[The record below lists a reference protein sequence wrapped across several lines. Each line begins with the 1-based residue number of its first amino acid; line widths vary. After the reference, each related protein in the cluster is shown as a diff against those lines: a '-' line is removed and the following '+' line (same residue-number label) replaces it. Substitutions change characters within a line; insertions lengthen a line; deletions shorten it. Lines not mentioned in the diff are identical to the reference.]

1 MPTKPQENN
10 TESIY
15 LPSATII
22 DEYMIER
29 GLAKGGFSYVY
40 LARQLNDQV
49 QVAIKEYLPRKLA
62 YRNNTHNVDAL
73 NEKTRPMFFKGRKLF
88 FDEARALAGLKHPN
102 IVDVINFFQANSTVY
117 MVMIYDYGITMDKLL
132 RDRKIAINDENM
144 VHIFGELLNGIDII
158 HQNNLIHLDIKPA
171 NILLRPNHS
180 PMLLDF
186 GAIQSFPL
194 ADAQGRSQVL
204 TKGFSPI
211 EQYMSTGNLGPWTDI
226 YAIGA
231 SMRAC
236 LERRAPQESPSR
248 LKDDKVIPAIKEH
261 KKRLSP
267 SLLEAIDWAME
278 IQPELRPQSIKEFQ
292 DVLLNLSR

>member
-1 MPTKPQENN
+1 MPKQQANN
-10 TESIY
+10 TESIF

-40 LARQLNDQV
+40 LARQLDDQV

-62 YRNNTHNVDAL
+62 HRNDSHSVDAL
-73 NEKTRPMFFKGRKLF
+73 NEQMRPMFFKGRKLF
-88 FDEARALAGLKHPN
+88 FDEAKALAGLKHPN

-117 MVMIYDYGITMDKLL
+117 MVMVYDYGITLDRLL
-132 RDRKIAINDENM
+132 RDRKIEINDENM
-144 VHIFGELLNGIDII
+144 VHIFGELLNGIEII
-158 HQNNLIHLDIKPA
+158 HQNNLVHLDIKPA
-171 NILLRPNHS
+171 NILIRPNHS

-186 GAIQSFPL
+186 GAIQPYPIVEQKS
-194 ADAQGRSQVL
+194 RSQVL

-211 EQYMSTGNLGPWTDI
+211 EQYMADGDLGPWTDI
-226 YAIGA
+226 YAIGS

-236 LERRAPQESPSR
+236 LERKAPQESPSR
-248 LKDDKVIPAIKEH
+248 LKDDQVIPAIKEH

-278 IQPELRPQSIKEFQ
+278 IQPDLRPQSIKEFQ
-292 DVLLNLSR
+292 DVLLHL

>member
-1 MPTKPQENN
+1 MPKQQANN
-10 TESIY
+10 IESIF

-40 LARQLNDQV
+40 LARQLDDQV

-62 YRNNTHNVDAL
+62 YRNDSYSVDAIS
-73 NEKTRPMFFKGRKLF
+73 EQTRPMFFKGRKLF
-88 FDEARALAGLKHPN
+88 FDEAKALASLKHPN

-117 MVMIYDYGITMDKLL
+117 MVMIYDYGITLDKLL
-132 RDRKIAINDENM
+132 RDKKIEINTENM
-144 VHIFGELLNGIDII
+144 IHIFGELLNGIEII
-158 HQNNLIHLDIKPA
+158 HQNNLVHLDIKPA
-171 NILLRPNHS
+171 NILIRPNHS

-186 GAIQSFPL
+186 GAIQPYPITEQKS
-194 ADAQGRSQVL
+194 RSQVL

-211 EQYMSTGNLGPWTDI
+211 EQYMGNGDLGPWTDI
-226 YAIGA
+226 YAIGS

-236 LERRAPQESPSR
+236 LERKAPQESPSR
-248 LKDDKVIPAIKEH
+248 LKEDKVIPAIKEH

-278 IQPELRPQSIKEFQ
+278 IQPDLRPQSIKEFQ
-292 DVLLNLSR
+292 DVLLHL